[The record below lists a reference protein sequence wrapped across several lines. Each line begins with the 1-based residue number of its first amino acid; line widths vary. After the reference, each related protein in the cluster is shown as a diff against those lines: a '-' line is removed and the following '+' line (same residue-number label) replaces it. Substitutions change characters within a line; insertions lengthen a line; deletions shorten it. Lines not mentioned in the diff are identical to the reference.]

1 MAKLSLDWTDM
12 SDHNMMEVRKYLP
25 IWVEAAELRLPT
37 ANLKRSIKR
46 FGTVK
51 KRDTYDTG
59 NLPPFLCL
67 GFLTWS
73 AH

>member
-37 ANLKRSIKR
+37 ANLKR
-46 FGTVK
+46 FWN
-51 KRDTYDTG
+51 YQ
-59 NLPPFLCL
+59 L
-67 GFLTWS
+67 
-73 AH
+73 